1 MNSLSP
7 LKKWDTIFRLLT
19 DGDCW
24 LVWPRTLPFVFIG
37 PQILWC
43 KVKFFKISIPQ
54 SQYGVIFFLKFIEN
68 SNFRLKFLIS
78 STKSEIIG
86 ENNCGEK
93 IVEKLNT
100 DSYTLKH
107 FFFGWGATTLKRK
120 NLLNNTFRTSFKNWG
135 KALTLCDEFWHLWNS
150 FDFANENIKQ
160 NVEPDVSKTGATI
173 FKSGGRTSWKGV
185 YFVCR

>member
-1 MNSLSP
+1 MRYNFQVVD
-7 LKKWDTIFRLLT
+7 WWWLLT
-19 DGDCW
+19 CMTKNPTIRLYWTTDP
-24 LVWPRTLPFVFIG
+24 LVQSKI
-37 PQILWC
+37 
-43 KVKFFKISIPQ
+43 KVSIPQ
-54 SQYGVIFFLKFIEN
+54 SQYGVTFFLKFIEN

>member
-1 MNSLSP
+1 MSP
-7 LKKWDTIFRLLT
+7 LNKWDTISRLLT

-37 PQILWC
+37 SQIIWC
-43 KVKFFKISIPQ
+43 KVKCFKISIPQ
-54 SQYGVIFFLKFIEN
+54 SQHEVIVFLRFIEI
-68 SNFRLKFLIS
+68 SNFRLKFLTS

-173 FKSGGRTSWKGV
+173 FKSGGRTSWKEV